1 MKKEISI
8 LTLIIIILISSCK
21 ENPIPKP
28 RAYFRISF
36 PEKEYQQYESDC
48 HYTFEY
54 PIYSK
59 ITVDNDALSEP
70 CWLNLNFP
78 LYKATIHLTYKKIEN
93 NNLQELLDDS
103 HTLVYKHV
111 VKADAINDVLYIDDS
126 LKIYATVFNI
136 EGNAASPLQFHAT
149 DSVNHFLRA
158 SLYFRVSPNKDS
170 LFSSIVFLKK
180 DVRHLIESLEW
191 K

>member
-1 MKKEISI
+1 MNNKISI
-8 LTLIIIILISSCK
+8 LSFIIIILISSCK

-48 HYTFEY
+48 PYTFKY
-54 PIYSK
+54 PVYST
-59 ITVDNDALSEP
+59 ITLDKNQLSEP
-70 CWLNLNFP
+70 CWININFP
-78 LYKATIHLTYKKIEN
+78 QYKATIHLTYKKIEN
-93 NNLQELLDDS
+93 DNLQELFEDS

-111 VKADAINDVLYIDDS
+111 VKADAINDVLYINDS
-126 LKIYATVFNI
+126 LKVYATVFNI

-149 DSVNHFLRA
+149 DSVNHFLRG
-158 SLYFRVSPNKDS
+158 SLYFRVTPNKDS
-170 LFSSIVFLKK
+170 LAPSINFIKE
-180 DVRHLIESLEW
+180 DIRYLIESLEW